1 MSRWKCMATLGWP
14 VVPEV
19 DASMAT
25 SSAAVS
31 TGVNA
36 PSLAAQRAARSSGP
50 SPP

>member
-1 MSRWKCMATLGWP
+1 MATFGWP

-19 DASMAT
+19 EASIAT
-25 SSAAVS
+25 SSAATS

-36 PSLAAQRAARSSGP
+36 PSLAAQRATRSPGS

>member
-1 MSRWKCMATLGWP
+1 MATFGWP

-25 SSAAVS
+25 SLAAVS
-31 TGVNA
+31 TGVNV
-36 PSLAAQRAARSSGP
+36 PSLAAQRAVRSPGS